1 MWQIR
6 MSPLVD
12 PAHTLSASVSCHRG
26 DARPVMVPAEA
37 KPAKTVMTAPLTLR
51 IFFATVWLVNGIWC
65 KILDGVPRH
74 REIVARIL
82 GEEHSLLLTRMIGI
96 GEVCMAAWILTGI
109 RWKWSCAA
117 QIAMVAV
124 MNVIEFIVV
133 PDLLLFGRFNS
144 LVALAYIMLVA
155 WTGFRHGKR

>member
-1 MWQIR
+1 MKP
-6 MSPLVD
+6 SPV
-12 PAHTLSASVSCHRG
+12 
-26 DARPVMVPAEA
+26 ARI
-37 KPAKTVMTAPLTLR
+37 L
-51 IFFATVWLVNGIWC
+51 FAAVWLVNGVWC

-82 GEEHSLLLTRMIGI
+82 GEEHAFLFTRMIGL
-96 GEVCMAAWILTGI
+96 GEVFMAAWILSGI

-117 QIAMVAV
+117 QIATVVV

-144 LVALAYIMLVA
+144 LVALAYIMVIA
-155 WTGFRHGKR
+155 WTGFRPGKR